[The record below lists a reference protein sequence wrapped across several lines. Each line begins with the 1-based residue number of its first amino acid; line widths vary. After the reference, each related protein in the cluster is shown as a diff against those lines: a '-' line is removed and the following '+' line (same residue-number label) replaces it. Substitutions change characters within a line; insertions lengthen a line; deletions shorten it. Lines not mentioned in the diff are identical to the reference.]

1 MPVAQWLILV
11 MGLSTITPD
20 SGESD
25 RYDDDLRANGVAPP
39 AGYAGDALDGYDG
52 SGGGEMLDGYGNDG
66 VGAEVAAAT
75 GNTAPRLANREHT
88 PPTKLPVKWLKHF
101 HLSLNAAVAAGPRP
115 GGARRLGRR
124 PTRR

>member
-20 SGESD
+20 SSGESD

-52 SGGGEMLDGYGNDG
+52 VGGEIPSFGLEDG

-88 PPTKLPVKWLKHF
+88 PSTKLPVKC
-101 HLSLNAAVAAGPRP
+101 LNIF
-115 GGARRLGRR
+115 
-124 PTRR
+124 T